1 MTPAPGTSLRR
12 NLRWVLAGN
21 LVYAACQWA
30 MLVALAR
37 LGTPEM
43 VGDFALALALTAP
56 LFVLATLNLRAAQ
69 ATDQCRAFAFSDYV
83 QLRLICVAA
92 AALVLAIVLVVGGFG
107 GATVAT
113 VALVG
118 ATKSFDALS
127 DVVYGLLQQHERMRR
142 IGVSRILQGTLQV
155 VGLTAAMLLTGSVV
169 AAAAAMAVVSLGVTL
184 FYDVRSVGLVAAHVA
199 AGESLRVWRRPR
211 WATLCRLLLLALP
224 LGIAAS
230 LDALNASVPR
240 FVLDAQGSRAALG
253 YYAAIAYFLIGQG
266 TVLVAL
272 ADAARPRLAR
282 AYLESRDEFH
292 KLAWRL
298 ALVAVGASTFGVLL
312 ARVAG
317 AEILGLL
324 YGREY
329 ATQAAVFVW
338 IMAAAI
344 PWNLAGVLGT
354 ALAATRHFGAL
365 SLSFVVMTGVTTVA
379 SFLLVPDH
387 GALGAAW
394 ALGLGM
400 LARLATCGFSLWYV
414 LRSDALPVAA
424 LGANAS

>member
-1 MTPAPGTSLRR
+1 MTPRPGTSLRR
-12 NLRWVLAGN
+12 NLQWVLAGN

-37 LGTPEM
+37 LGTPAM

-69 ATDQCRAFAFSDYV
+69 ATDQRGAFAFADYV
-83 QLRLICVAA
+83 QLRLLGVAA
-92 AALVLAIVLVVGGFG
+92 AAVVLAIVLGAGGFG
-107 GATVAT
+107 GVTVAT

-155 VGLTAAMLLTGSVV
+155 AALTAAMLLTHSVV
-169 AAAAAMAVVSLGVTL
+169 AAAAAMALVSLGVTL
-184 FYDVRSVGLVAAHVA
+184 LYDVRSVRLVARNAVLA
-199 AGESLRVWRRPR
+199 AGLRVWRRPQ
-211 WATLCRLLLLALP
+211 WATLGRLLVLALP
-224 LGIAAS
+224 LGVAAA

-240 FVLDAQGSRAALG
+240 YVLDAHGSRAALG
-253 YYAAIAYFLIGQG
+253 YYAAIAYFLVGQG
-266 TVLVAL
+266 TVLVAV

-282 AYLESRDEFH
+282 AYLASRDEFL
-292 KLAWRL
+292 KLAGRL
-298 ALVAVGASTFGVLL
+298 ALVAVAAGTFGLLL
-312 ARVAG
+312 ATVAG
-317 AEILGLL
+317 AEILELL
-324 YGREY
+324 YGRDY
-329 ATQAAVFVW
+329 ATQASVLVW

-354 ALAATRHFGAL
+354 ALAAARRFGAL
-365 SLSFVVMTGVTTVA
+365 SLSFVVMTGVTTIA
-379 SFLLVPDH
+379 SLLLVPEH

-400 LARLATCGFSLWYV
+400 LARLASCSVSLWHV
-414 LRSDALPVAA
+414 LRSDPLPAAA
-424 LGANAS
+424 LEASAS